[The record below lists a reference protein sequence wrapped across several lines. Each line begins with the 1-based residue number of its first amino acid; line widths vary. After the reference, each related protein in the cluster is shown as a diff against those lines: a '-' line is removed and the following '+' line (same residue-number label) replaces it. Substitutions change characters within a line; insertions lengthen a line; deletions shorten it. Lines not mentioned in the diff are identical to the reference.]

1 MKMNLK
7 NNPYLLS
14 LVAGVIGTLI
24 NLVVDKVS
32 SKEEE
37 KQPINYMNYI
47 KVFVVITITVLCVLL
62 YTKKGT
68 SDTPKCVVNT
78 TVETS
83 SVSATPNVSEVSNG
97 LQEVSMGQSI
107 HTGNPQF

>member
-1 MKMNLK
+1 MDLK

-14 LVAGVIGTLI
+14 LVAGIIGTLI

-32 SKEEE
+32 NKDED
-37 KQPINYMNYI
+37 KKPTNYMNYL

-62 YTKKGT
+62 YTKGDKTT
-68 SDTPKCVVNT
+68 SVKSVTNST
-78 TVETS
+78 TEVS
-83 SVSATPNVSEVSNG
+83 SVGSISNVPEASGG
-97 LQEVSMGQSI
+97 LQEVNMSQNI

>member
-1 MKMNLK
+1 MKINLK

-24 NLVVDKVS
+24 NLVVEKVS
-32 SKEEE
+32 SNEEE
-37 KQPINYMNYI
+37 KQPINYMKYL

-62 YTKKGT
+62 YTKGERT
-68 SDTPKCVVNT
+68 LTPKST
-78 TVETS
+78 DSSTVEFPT
-83 SVSATPNVSEVSNG
+83 VKNVSEVSTG
-97 LQEVSMGQSI
+97 LQEVNISQNI